1 ATYDD
6 CRAHSPVDLPEI
18 PAELTWS
25 RLSICPTD
33 PACQPRDRPGR
44 ANPDDSTRGAMTGTR
59 LFTDSDATR
68 FERAKIEHE
77 DDLVNQR
84 LPWLTTSQAILDLTL
99 SENAGQFA
107 AAGNLELG
115 VCTVQMGLHSP
126 HRNEQPIGDLLI
138 RQATRCE
145 RRNFA
150 LTTREILVLVRE
162 CQRRRSGTFASFHP
176 GMRTIRGCRCA
187 RRLPRGAVRGRARSS
202 GFGGIEAVAKF
213 GEGASDRIE
222 HRTVAARQAVG
233 VRRHRRYQRPVD
245 ILGEV
250 SEPMS
255 RLYGLTE
262 PCQVMECECSDRQ
275 VLAVCRG
282 LRPIL
287 EVSNRI
293 RSFATSH
300 A

>member
-1 ATYDD
+1 
-6 CRAHSPVDLPEI
+6 
-18 PAELTWS
+18 
-25 RLSICPTD
+25 
-33 PACQPRDRPGR
+33 
-44 ANPDDSTRGAMTGTR
+44 MTGTR

-150 LTTREILVLVRE
+150 LTTRETLVLVRE
-162 CQRRRSGTFASFHP
+162 CQRRRSGTFGS
-176 GMRTIRGCRCA
+176 T
-187 RRLPRGAVRGRARSS
+187 
-202 GFGGIEAVAKF
+202 
-213 GEGASDRIE
+213 
-222 HRTVAARQAVG
+222 
-233 VRRHRRYQRPVD
+233 
-245 ILGEV
+245 
-250 SEPMS
+250 
-255 RLYGLTE
+255 
-262 PCQVMECECSDRQ
+262 
-275 VLAVCRG
+275 
-282 LRPIL
+282 
-287 EVSNRI
+287 
-293 RSFATSH
+293 
-300 A
+300 